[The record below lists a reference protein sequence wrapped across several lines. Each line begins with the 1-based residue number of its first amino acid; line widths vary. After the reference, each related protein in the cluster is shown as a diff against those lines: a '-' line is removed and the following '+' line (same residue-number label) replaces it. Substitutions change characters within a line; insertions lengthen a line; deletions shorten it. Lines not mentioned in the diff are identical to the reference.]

1 MQPCMLS
8 DTSSGNDP
16 GNQCSDSG
24 HDSGNQCNDSVNDSG
39 KQCSVFVAVSMA

>member
-1 MQPCMLS
+1 MLS
-8 DTSSGNDP
+8 NTRSGNDL

-24 HDSGNQCNDSVNDSG
+24 HDLGNQCNDSVNDSG